1 MTSPS
6 RSALLDDLVA
16 ANHILAGLGVLDGF
30 GHVSLRDPERADAYL
45 MSRSLAPELVGAD
58 DIMSFDLASAAQEGD
73 ARTPY
78 LERFIH
84 GEIYARRADVQAVV
98 HSHAPGVVPFAA
110 SSVPLRPIYHMGGF
124 LGTGVPV
131 FEIRERFG
139 MTDMLVRNRTQGQAL
154 ADALGD
160 RNVVRCAATVS
171 ARSAKACKSPSFA
184 PCTPGQRRAATG
196 RDRTRWRRHLPRR
209 RRSEGGGCDQPRR
222 CRAALGA
229 VEGPLSR
236 QGRSLKRTGAR
247 PESTRAR
254 LTGSLRT

>member
-160 RNVVRCAATVS
+160 RNVVLMRGHGFCAVGESVQVAVFRAVYTQANAALQRDAIALGGDVTYLDDVEAKEADATNRGVIARPWALWK
-171 ARSAKACKSPSFA
+171 ARSHAKA
-184 PCTPGQRRAATG
+184 G
-196 RDRTRWRRHLPRR
+196 R
-209 RRSEGGGCDQPRR
+209 
-222 CRAALGA
+222 
-229 VEGPLSR
+229 
-236 QGRSLKRTGAR
+236 
-247 PESTRAR
+247 
-254 LTGSLRT
+254 